1 MSGIQHER
9 LRLRKDGREGGREE
23 GKMEGREKGKGKV
36 ERAKKEDL
44 YELIARED

>member
-36 ERAKKEDL
+36 GHKRRIYAN
-44 YELIARED
+44 